1 MKLALCGALVG
12 VVSLSAQDG
21 LAVIKQDD
29 PAVIKKK
36 LAEVQAQINEVKVL
50 GGAMING
57 PTVKSAP
64 YSSQVVNETV
74 QTLADG
80 NHIKSG
86 SSSMVY
92 RDSQGRERREE
103 TRKGAVS
110 GIFITDPVEGA
121 SYMLMPGTKEARK
134 TAPMNFVFT
143 PGEHLGGGVGVGI
156 GGGRGG
162 QVTTETRSF
171 SFSAGGGGQE
181 TFVFSNSEVNS
192 SKANTKVEH
201 LGSQTIEGVTAEGTR
216 TTVTIPEGQIG
227 NELPI
232 VTVSERWYSP
242 ELQVTV
248 MSTRSDP
255 RTGTT
260 TYKLTNINRAEPAPS
275 LFQVPADY
283 TIHDL
288 TTAPRGYAVK
298 PDERL

>member
-1 MKLALCGALVG
+1 MKLAVCVALLG
-12 VVSLSAQDG
+12 VVSRA
-21 LAVIKQDD
+21 QDD
-29 PAVIKKK
+29 PAVLKKK
-36 LAEVQAQINEVKVL
+36 MAEVQAQINEVKVL

-57 PTVKSAP
+57 PTVKAAP
-64 YSSQVVNETV
+64 YSAQAVNEMV

-80 NHIKSG
+80 NHIKSS
-86 SSSMVY
+86 SSSMLY

-103 TRKGAVS
+103 TMKGAVS
-110 GIFITDPVEGA
+110 GIFITDPVDGV

-134 TAPMNFVFT
+134 TPQRAVNFSVR
-143 PGEHLGGGVGVGI
+143 GGAGA
-156 GGGRGG
+156 GRGG
-162 QVTTETRSF
+162 QMTTETRSF
-171 SFSAGGGGQE
+171 SFSTGGGGQE
-181 TFVFSNSEVNS
+181 TFVFSNSEVNF

-201 LGSQTIEGVTAEGTR
+201 LGTQTIEGVSAEGTR

-260 TYKLTNINRAEPAPS
+260 TYKLTNINRSEPSPAM
-275 LFQVPADY
+275 FQVPADY
-283 TIHDL
+283 TVHDL
-288 TTAPRGYAVK
+288 TNGPTRGYAIK
-298 PDERL
+298 PEEQL